1 MVNFSCVYIESCSGC
16 SKEVLNFKQQCD
28 RKIQTFKNNILQSFT
43 VEDKDMQFIFPV
55 QGYHRHR
62 GDFISFDNQMGLYS
76 RSKSLMPIRSCS
88 LLDPELNKFLGR
100 IENTSFGVKKG
111 TVRIRKS
118 ADNRFGVWLDFSNLD
133 IKRLLDEV
141 ILLQDM
147 LNQGIQIE
155 IGQKGKKLVATSTGK
170 LKLADPE
177 PDIWFKTLIKNIEIP
192 LYSLISS
199 FTQPSYE
206 LNILMQQEIQKFLAG
221 LRFDHVI
228 EYGSGV
234 GNFGLFLSE
243 YSDSLFCIEND
254 PRNLVALEKNIESYL
269 VGKKVNVI
277 SNPKSYQ
284 EFLNINPETDN
295 LVFVNPP
302 RSGVGNLFDQDL
314 KANHVIYV
322 SCYLDSMLK
331 DLQKLKAYGFNIEKT
346 ILFDQFPQSEHFETI
361 TYLVR

>member
-1 MVNFSCVYIESCSGC
+1 MKKFSCVYIESCSGC
-16 SKEVLNFKQQCD
+16 SKEVFSFEQQSD
-28 RKIQTFKNNILQSFT
+28 RKIQRFKNNILQSFA
-43 VEDKDMQFIFPV
+43 VNDKDMILMFPV

-62 GDFISFDNQMGLYS
+62 GDFISFDNQIGLYS
-76 RSKSLMPIRSCS
+76 KDKSLIPIGSCS
-88 LLDPELNKFLGR
+88 LLDPELNTFLGK
-100 IENTSFGVKKG
+100 IKNTTFAVKKG

-118 ADNRFGVWLDFSNLD
+118 ADNRFGLWLDFSNLD
-133 IKRLLDEV
+133 IKRLLDEAL
-141 ILLQDM
+141 LLQEL

-155 IGQKGKKLVATSTGK
+155 IGQKGKKLKSNSGK
-170 LKLADPE
+170 LKLSDPE
-177 PDIWFKTLIKNIEIP
+177 PDVWFKTLISNTETP

-206 LNILMQQEIQKFLAG
+206 LNILMQQEIQKFIDG
-221 LRFDHVI
+221 QRFDHII

-234 GNFGLFLSE
+234 GNFSLFLSE
-243 YSDSLFCIEND
+243 SSDYLFCIEND
-254 PRNLVALEKNIESYL
+254 TRNLIALEKNIESYL
-269 VGKKVNVI
+269 AGKQVKII
-277 SNPKSYQ
+277 SSPKSYQ
-284 EFLNINPETDN
+284 EFLSIKSKTNN

-314 KANHVIYV
+314 NANHVIYV

-331 DLQKLKAYGFNIEKT
+331 DLQKLKKYGFSIGKT